1 MVPEE
6 SSLMVTVP
14 LETKNFLVL
23 PSFSN
28 TVTTP
33 GFSTARV
40 GTWAGRI
47 PKLPLKDGT
56 STCLTEA
63 LLYKTYEKQHR
74 LYFSLLM
81 AIFWIIPGLVQ
92 QM

>member
-1 MVPEE
+1 MDTPGLYGYNFIPVE

-23 PSFSN
+23 PSFSK

-33 GFSTARV
+33 GFRTASV

-56 STCLTEA
+56 STCFTEM
-63 LLYKTYEKQHR
+63 LLYRT
-74 LYFSLLM
+74 
-81 AIFWIIPGLVQ
+81 
-92 QM
+92 

>member
-1 MVPEE
+1 
-6 SSLMVTVP
+6 MVTVP

-23 PSFSN
+23 PSLSK

-33 GFSTARV
+33 GFRTASV

-56 STCLTEA
+56 STCFTEM
-63 LLYKTYEKQHR
+63 LLYRT
-74 LYFSLLM
+74 
-81 AIFWIIPGLVQ
+81 
-92 QM
+92 